1 MSQTP
6 PTRDALS
13 PSITNTYGTA
23 APSNLPCRVNV
34 EKEREG
40 RFRAWVYFAG
50 RAFAV
55 ADPSVDGA
63 LILDKAERFRDS
75 LAKSGANV
83 SGLIAIPDELV
94 SIASARNKSA
104 AGNGEVS

>member
-6 PTRDALS
+6 PTREGLS
-13 PSITNTYGTA
+13 PSSADTYGTA
-23 APSNLPCRVNV
+23 APSNLPCHVNV

-40 RFRAWVYFAG
+40 RFRIWVYFAG

-55 ADPSVDGA
+55 ADPSADGA
-63 LILDKAERFRDS
+63 MTLDKAERFRDS
-75 LAKSGANV
+75 LAESGANV

-94 SIASARNKSA
+94 SVASARSKTDT
-104 AGNGEVS
+104 GHGEAS